1 MTPYLE
7 FNSVGKTFPG
17 VRALNDI
24 SFHINQGEVHGLV
37 GENGAGKSTLL
48 KILSGAHPPTE
59 GNLSINGEQMDF
71 RNTRSAIDAG
81 VAIIY
86 QELYLVPDM
95 TVAENL
101 LLGHMPKKRGFVD
114 HKEMN
119 KIAQDQLDFIMEDI
133 DPTQKIKELS
143 IAQRQMIEIAKALLQ
158 DSQIIAF
165 DEPTSSLSDKETRR
179 LFKIIKNLSENG
191 KAIIYVSH
199 RMEEIFEI
207 CDRVTVFRDGQ
218 LVQTFEN
225 MKEVT
230 HDILVSRMVGRDISD
245 VYSYRSRPQGKCI
258 LNVKNVMGDKLKKP
272 ASFEVKQGEI
282 LGFFGLVGAGRT
294 ELMRLI
300 YGIDQKSS
308 GKIEINSQPADHSS
322 PRESVENGLM
332 YCPEDRKYDGII
344 PVRSVDENINI
355 SARRHHV
362 KAGIFINKKKEAEN
376 TMKFIEKLDIK
387 TPSKEQQVG
396 NLSGGNQQKVI
407 LARWLSEEVKVLI
420 MDEPT
425 RGIDVGTKNE
435 IYHLMYDLTE
445 EDKGIICIS
454 SDLPEVMGVSDRI
467 IIMREGEIVASLN
480 RDEFSEE
487 KILSLAL
494 PADEDKNRSEINE

>member
-7 FNSVGKTFPG
+7 FKSVGKTFPG

-24 SFHINQGEVHGLV
+24 TFHIKKGEVHGLV

-59 GNLSINGEQMDF
+59 GSLYINGEQKDF
-71 RNTRSAIDAG
+71 RNTRAAIDAG

-101 LLGHMPKKRGFVD
+101 LLGHMPLKRGFID
-114 HKEMN
+114 HKKMN
-119 KIAQDQLDFIMEDI
+119 KIAQDQLNFIMEDI

-143 IAQRQMIEIAKALLQ
+143 IAQRQMIEIAKALLK

-165 DEPTSSLSDKETRR
+165 DEPTSSLSDKETKR

-207 CDRVTVFRDGQ
+207 CDRVTVFRDGE
-218 LVQTFEN
+218 LVQTFED
-225 MKEVT
+225 MKKVT

-245 VYSYRSRPQGKCI
+245 VYSYRERPQGKCI
-258 LNVKNVMGDKLKKP
+258 LSVKELMGPELKKP

-300 YGIDQKSS
+300 YGIDRKSS
-308 GKIEINSQPADHSS
+308 GTIEMEGREENHSS

-355 SARRHHV
+355 SARRHHI
-362 KAGIFINKKKEAEN
+362 KAGIFIDKKKETEN
-376 TMKFIEKLDIK
+376 TMKFIKRLDIK

-435 IYHLMYDLTE
+435 IYHLMYNLTE
-445 EDKGIICIS
+445 EEKGIICIS

-467 IIMREGEIVASLN
+467 IIMREGQIITSLN

-494 PADEDKNRSEINE
+494 PVDEDKNRSEINE

>member
-17 VRALNDI
+17 VRALNEI
-24 SFHINQGEVHGLV
+24 TFNIKQGEVHGLV

-59 GNLSINGEQMDF
+59 GYLSINGEQKDF
-71 RNTRSAIDAG
+71 KNTRSAIDSG

-95 TVAENL
+95 SVAENL
-101 LLGHMPKKRGFVD
+101 LLGHMPKKYGFVD
-114 HKEMN
+114 HKKMK

-133 DPTQKIKELS
+133 DPAKKIKELS

-165 DEPTSSLSDKETRR
+165 DEPTSSLSDKETKR

-199 RMEEIFEI
+199 RLEEIFEI
-207 CDRVTVFRDGQ
+207 CNRVTVFRDGER
-218 LVQTFEN
+218 VQTFEN

-230 HDILVSRMVGRDISD
+230 HDILVSRMVGRDITD
-245 VYSYRSRPQGKCI
+245 VYSYRPRPQGKCI
-258 LNVKNVMGDKLKKP
+258 LSVKEVMGDGLKKP

-300 YGIDQKSS
+300 YGIDQKSG
-308 GKIEINSQPADHSS
+308 GKVKIDNKPADHSS
-322 PRESVENGLM
+322 PRASVENGLM

-355 SARRHHV
+355 SARRHYI
-362 KAGIFINKKKEAEN
+362 KAGIFIDKKKEAEN
-376 TMKFIEKLDIK
+376 TMKFIKQLDIK
-387 TPSKEQQVG
+387 TPSKDQLVG

-407 LARWLSEEVKVLI
+407 LARWLSEDVKILI

-435 IYHLMYDLTE
+435 IYHLMYNLTE
-445 EDKGIICIS
+445 EEKGIICIS

-480 RDEFSEE
+480 RSEFSEE

-494 PADEDKNRSEINE
+494 PVDEEKNRSEINE